1 MTVQER
7 LECPLL
13 RCTKRFGDHESMLK
27 HLAGCRYLASGE
39 YWCYDHMRVER
50 FDDLKCKRCL
60 GHPSKRRK
68 IVYLAKNFFNSLGH
82 KSKKA
87 PGLGFDDDEVL
98 LAPPPSYDSLDIPAA
113 NANASELLSTEILE
127 IDSMEVPLLQPTPIP
142 APSDVIDPQALRMP
156 TVPELPEL
164 DSTTLSNE
172 AFLAWQPVS
181 GITPPSFPL
190 TPQENPNLR
199 PSAVKPALQLA
210 TAGLQGRH
218 QAPRPVPIVPRSKG
232 LSPSSSVRSTASTET
247 NASMMSNGSSMIS
260 PSSNWS
266 GAWSMGSGLNTS
278 MTSPVD
284 GVAADDMFA
293 DAMNGYQNDACPD
306 FLHNRYSELP
316 ADLPMLENAADM
328 SVLDNATDMASDGY
342 LGYDAPRPAANL
354 SYAPELELP
363 DEPVKAI
370 EMGEPEVERTNT
382 CCSETKS
389 LVSSAWDTLQE
400 HIVTSMGKL
409 HDLKTNHLA
418 NKLRS
423 MSIGTIA
430 TTGLRALRNL
440 INGQEPRSASDAL
453 CMIHLINALTF
464 TLHEQGTSARVKS
477 LFLQS
482 LAYSNGLSPD
492 DRKFYRQLV
501 VTIWQPPDVTQAD
514 AIKGKGKAPEAAI
527 PDSQQRT
534 DSLLSAAREYLD
546 GMFPL
551 AGNIAHTS
559 LISV

>member
-1 MTVQER
+1 
-7 LECPLL
+7 
-13 RCTKRFGDHESMLK
+13 
-27 HLAGCRYLASGE
+27 
-39 YWCYDHMRVER
+39 
-50 FDDLKCKRCL
+50 
-60 GHPSKRRK
+60 
-68 IVYLAKNFFNSLGH
+68 
-82 KSKKA
+82 
-87 PGLGFDDDEVL
+87 
-98 LAPPPSYDSLDIPAA
+98 
-113 NANASELLSTEILE
+113 
-127 IDSMEVPLLQPTPIP
+127 
-142 APSDVIDPQALRMP
+142 
-156 TVPELPEL
+156 
-164 DSTTLSNE
+164 
-172 AFLAWQPVS
+172 
-181 GITPPSFPL
+181 
-190 TPQENPNLR
+190 
-199 PSAVKPALQLA
+199 
-210 TAGLQGRH
+210 
-218 QAPRPVPIVPRSKG
+218 
-232 LSPSSSVRSTASTET
+232 
-247 NASMMSNGSSMIS
+247 
-260 PSSNWS
+260 
-266 GAWSMGSGLNTS
+266 

-293 DAMNGYQNDACPD
+293 DAMNSYQNDACPD
-306 FLHNRYSELP
+306 FLHDRYSELP
-316 ADLPMLENAADM
+316 ADLPMLDHAAAMPVRDSAADM
-328 SVLDNATDMASDGY
+328 PSNGY
-342 LGYDAPRPAANL
+342 LGYDAPLPAANL
-354 SYAPELELP
+354 SYAPEIDLA
-363 DEPVKAI
+363 DESAEAF
-370 EMGEPEVERTNT
+370 EMAEPEVERTNM

-389 LVSSAWDTLQE
+389 MVSSAWDTLQE